1 MAWVT
6 SPSTFALAGL
16 IVVALA
22 VYRAIVRGT
31 LVPKATMDR
40 RESDWAQRLAEV
52 QKVAEDRLAETRE
65 REQIWR
71 TAHGESEAA
80 RMILSEQVEKMTIQ
94 GEATLALLNALPK
107 ATKT

>member
-16 IVVALA
+16 IGLALW
-22 VYRAIVRGT
+22 VYRAIARGT
-31 LVPKATMDR
+31 LVPASTMER
-40 RESDWAQRLAEV
+40 READWEARLTEAQR
-52 QKVAEDRLAETRE
+52 VADERLAETRE

-80 RMILSEQVEKMTIQ
+80 RIAQTHQIEQLLVMGRTTE
-94 GEATLALLNALPK
+94 ALLNALPK
-107 ATKT
+107 AKT